1 MIWREQGT
9 LEVPRYVYLLTILFI
24 YLLLYAFLLTI
35 VITAFIV
42 FIITGSL

>member
-9 LEVPRYVYLLTILFI
+9 LEVPRYVYLLTILVI